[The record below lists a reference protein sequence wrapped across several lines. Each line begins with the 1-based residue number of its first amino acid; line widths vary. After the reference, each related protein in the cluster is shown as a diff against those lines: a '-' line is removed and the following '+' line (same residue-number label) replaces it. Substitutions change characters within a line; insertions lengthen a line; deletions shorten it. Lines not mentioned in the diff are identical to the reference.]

1 MKIKIVSTS
10 DVHGYIYPTNFTSRN
25 DYHGLGYL
33 KAGAVIEK
41 IRRQAEQ
48 DGDIVLYVE
57 DGDFVEGSPMTDY
70 AYQLA
75 MKSTITLIWLRWSIT
90 FKQTLE
96 F

>member
-57 DGDFVEGSPMTDY
+57 DGTLLK
-70 AYQLA
+70 ARRWRITHIKLA